1 MESIQ
6 KNIMDELSD
15 LLPLFHR
22 LFFKYSSLR
31 YSEYFYCTFP
41 TQGRDYIWVKLSN
54 EGMKVQSEI
63 YIRLTK
69 LFEIIR
75 VVISEQPNNLIK
87 LFEQQ
92 KYNIMHVLEQ
102 DRTYISSIENAYDS
116 TVKSFEQINDIL
128 LSTYSTSIENCI
140 LVPDTNALIMNPN
153 LDLWRFKFYP
163 FEIVLSPTVLS
174 ELDKLKITHRSPE
187 VRDKAS
193 GVIKRIKGYRNRGK
207 LTEGVVLSKGIST
220 LRSLAKEPSFENN
233 FSWLDPSNNDDR
245 IIATLIEVI
254 KQYPRSMVALV
265 TDDLNLQNK
274 CEFARLSFV
283 EVPEFLSN

>member
-6 KNIMDELSD
+6 TNILDELSD
-15 LLPLFHR
+15 LLPLFNR
-22 LFFKYSSLR
+22 LLFEYSSLS
-31 YSEYFYCTFP
+31 YSPYFYCTFP
-41 TQGRDYIWVKLSN
+41 TQGGDYIWAKLSN
-54 EGMKVQSEI
+54 EGMKVQSEV

-87 LFEQQ
+87 LFEQH
-92 KYNIMHVLEQ
+92 KYNIVHILEQ
-102 DRTYISSIENAYDS
+102 DRTSISTIENAYVS
-116 TVKSFEQINDIL
+116 IVKSFEQINDII
-128 LSTYSTSIENCI
+128 LSTYSTALRNCI

-153 LDLWRFKFYP
+153 LDLWRFKNYP
-163 FEIVLSPTVLS
+163 FEILLSPTVLS

-193 GVIKRIKGYRNRGK
+193 GVIKRIKGYRDRGK

-220 LRSLAKEPSFENN
+220 LRTLAKEPSFENN

-245 IIATLIEVI
+245 IIATMIEVI

-283 EVPEFLSN
+283 EVPEFPSD